1 MRMPG
6 MGELLII
13 LVIVLLVFGANKL
26 PQLGDGIGKAIK
38 NFKRGIN
45 HDDDIDVTPTD
56 KRVAAELPEELL
68 VRVVVEIGALVW
80 PAHHRDDEVG
90 VLPDLLVADRGLEE
104 MGVLLDPALEVEG
117 QRIAGRQG
125 GRGRSAGSVSACPAR
140 GRACGRAARGR

>member
-56 KRVAAELPEELL
+56 KRVAADAAS
-68 VRVVVEIGALVW
+68 RGAGALEDAKV
-80 PAHHRDDEVG
+80 RDAEVIESKASKG
-90 VLPDLLVADRGLEE
+90 
-104 MGVLLDPALEVEG
+104 
-117 QRIAGRQG
+117 
-125 GRGRSAGSVSACPAR
+125 
-140 GRACGRAARGR
+140 

>member
-45 HDDDIDVTPTD
+45 HDDDIDVTPSD
-56 KRVAAELPEELL
+56 RRVAADSSSRPVSGEDPNK
-68 VRVVVEIGALVW
+68 VRDA
-80 PAHHRDDEVG
+80 EVI
-90 VLPDLLVADRGLEE
+90 
-104 MGVLLDPALEVEG
+104 EG
-117 QRIAGRQG
+117 KAGK
-125 GRGRSAGSVSACPAR
+125 S
-140 GRACGRAARGR
+140 

>member
-56 KRVAAELPEELL
+56 KRVAAEAASRAGAGLDDAK
-68 VRVVVEIGALVW
+68 VRDA
-80 PAHHRDDEVG
+80 EVI
-90 VLPDLLVADRGLEE
+90 
-104 MGVLLDPALEVEG
+104 EG
-117 QRIAGRQG
+117 KAGK
-125 GRGRSAGSVSACPAR
+125 S
-140 GRACGRAARGR
+140 

>member
-1 MRMPG
+1 VRMPG

-56 KRVAAELPEELL
+56 KRVAADAASRASGSLDDAK
-68 VRVVVEIGALVW
+68 VRDA
-80 PAHHRDDEVG
+80 EVIEKPSKG
-90 VLPDLLVADRGLEE
+90 
-104 MGVLLDPALEVEG
+104 
-117 QRIAGRQG
+117 
-125 GRGRSAGSVSACPAR
+125 
-140 GRACGRAARGR
+140 

>member
-45 HDDDIDVTPTD
+45 HDDDIDVTPSD
-56 KRVAAELPEELL
+56 KRVAADAASRAGAGLDDAK
-68 VRVVVEIGALVW
+68 VRDA
-80 PAHHRDDEVG
+80 EVI
-90 VLPDLLVADRGLEE
+90 
-104 MGVLLDPALEVEG
+104 EG
-117 QRIAGRQG
+117 KAGK
-125 GRGRSAGSVSACPAR
+125 S
-140 GRACGRAARGR
+140 

>member
-45 HDDDIDVTPTD
+45 HDDDIDVTPGD
-56 KRVAAELPEELL
+56 RRVGAESSATP
-68 VRVVVEIGALVW
+68 V
-80 PAHHRDDEVG
+80 DDAKKIHDAEV
-90 VLPDLLVADRGLEE
+90 LERK
-104 MGVLLDPALEVEG
+104 G
-117 QRIAGRQG
+117 
-125 GRGRSAGSVSACPAR
+125 
-140 GRACGRAARGR
+140 

>member
-56 KRVAAELPEELL
+56 KRVASDSSSRSDDPKVRDAEVIE
-68 VRVVVEIGALVW
+68 
-80 PAHHRDDEVG
+80 
-90 VLPDLLVADRGLEE
+90 
-104 MGVLLDPALEVEG
+104 
-117 QRIAGRQG
+117 
-125 GRGRSAGSVSACPAR
+125 SKVSKS
-140 GRACGRAARGR
+140 

>member
-1 MRMPG
+1 VRMPG

-56 KRVAAELPEELL
+56 KRVAADAASRAGAGLDDAK
-68 VRVVVEIGALVW
+68 VREA
-80 PAHHRDDEVG
+80 EVI
-90 VLPDLLVADRGLEE
+90 
-104 MGVLLDPALEVEG
+104 EG
-117 QRIAGRQG
+117 KAGK
-125 GRGRSAGSVSACPAR
+125 S
-140 GRACGRAARGR
+140 

>member
-1 MRMPG
+1 VRMPG

-56 KRVAAELPEELL
+56 KRVAADA
-68 VRVVVEIGALVW
+68 VSRTGGAL
-80 PAHHRDDEVG
+80 DDAKVREAEVI
-90 VLPDLLVADRGLEE
+90 ESK
-104 MGVLLDPALEVEG
+104 
-117 QRIAGRQG
+117 AGK
-125 GRGRSAGSVSACPAR
+125 S
-140 GRACGRAARGR
+140 

>member
-1 MRMPG
+1 

-56 KRVAAELPEELL
+56 KRVAAEASSRVGSKLDDAN
-68 VRVVVEIGALVW
+68 VRDA
-80 PAHHRDDEVG
+80 EVIESK
-90 VLPDLLVADRGLEE
+90 A
-104 MGVLLDPALEVEG
+104 
-117 QRIAGRQG
+117 
-125 GRGRSAGSVSACPAR
+125 SKS
-140 GRACGRAARGR
+140 

>member
-45 HDDDIDVTPTD
+45 HDDDIDVTPSER
-56 KRVAAELPEELL
+56 RVNADSSAKSVDDANKIHDAE
-68 VRVVVEIGALVW
+68 VVERKG
-80 PAHHRDDEVG
+80 
-90 VLPDLLVADRGLEE
+90 
-104 MGVLLDPALEVEG
+104 
-117 QRIAGRQG
+117 
-125 GRGRSAGSVSACPAR
+125 
-140 GRACGRAARGR
+140 

>member
-45 HDDDIDVTPTD
+45 HDDEIDVTPTD
-56 KRVAAELPEELL
+56 RRVGAESTAAT
-68 VRVVVEIGALVW
+68 VEDAKKVHD
-80 PAHHRDDEVG
+80 AEVIERKG
-90 VLPDLLVADRGLEE
+90 
-104 MGVLLDPALEVEG
+104 
-117 QRIAGRQG
+117 
-125 GRGRSAGSVSACPAR
+125 
-140 GRACGRAARGR
+140 